1 VKEGVIADS
10 EVPEAARGKTVFYI
24 SMPEVG
30 SFQIEAKISGIPV
43 PSMKLQLEELLSK
56 KDIGETKL
64 ELEKV
69 TLNVTQTIILMNKHF
84 LR

>member
-1 VKEGVIADS
+1 
-10 EVPEAARGKTVFYI
+10 
-24 SMPEVG
+24 MPEVG